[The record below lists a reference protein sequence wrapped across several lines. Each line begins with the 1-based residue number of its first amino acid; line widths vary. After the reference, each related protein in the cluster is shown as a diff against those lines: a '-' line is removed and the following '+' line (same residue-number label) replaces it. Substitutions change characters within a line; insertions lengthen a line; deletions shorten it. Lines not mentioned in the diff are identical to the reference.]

1 MLIDEIADDAVRGM
15 VEENMLLRKTAL
27 GLEQVAEAIKKM
39 ANGNLI
45 ALFDLIGDDKVEC
58 EGVGSVSR
66 VTATRTS
73 VNHDL
78 LKENLVANGVAVNVI
93 VASFDAASK
102 TTESTS
108 VRFTAEKV
116 R

>member
-1 MLIDEIADDAVRGM
+1 MIIDQIEDADIRGM
-15 VEENMLLRKTAL
+15 VEEAMELRKTASYM
-27 GLEQVAEAIKKM
+27 EKEAAELKKR
-39 ANGNLI
+39 ANESLV
-45 ALFDLIGDDKVEC
+45 ALFDILAEDKVEW

-66 VTATRTS
+66 VVATRIT

-78 LKENLVANGVAVNVI
+78 LKENLVAKGVSVNVV
-93 VASFDAASK
+93 VACFDLASK